1 MSLSSVFR
9 LVKLVSFKTFFPH
22 KFKNP
27 ISIAFG
33 DSYLAVCIVDSNSG
47 LILRNLLVDF
57 TTDISNVLLDNISS
71 KHLSKF
77 LYSLDLYRKS
87 HLLCNLAFSINDVL
101 IKNIKIEQEP
111 IASLYERVYQEL
123 SLSLMTDDLMFDY
136 VITASDKQYFFLKS
150 VITKRKT
157 LTKYYHFAENL
168 GFFISK
174 ISIDVYNLT
183 RMLIVM
189 YEKDKFQYFHSK
201 NIIFLEL
208 GKSRASSI
216 LIVEGIYKTYFD
228 KEIVD
233 GYKESLNLLL
243 QNISSYLLID
253 FDQNNFS
260 NYHIILADRFSN
272 EQMVVEYI
280 EFVTNT
286 KVITFG
292 ELYKRI
298 YIESLSIY
306 DLNLLYKAIALSN
319 YFTGVT

>member
-9 LVKLVSFKTFFPH
+9 LVKLVSFRAFFPH

-33 DSYLAVCIVDSNSG
+33 DGYLAVCIVDSNSG
-47 LILRNLLVDF
+47 LILRNLIVDF
-57 TTDISNVLLDNISS
+57 TKASSNILLDNISS
-71 KHLSKF
+71 EHLSKF
-77 LYSLDLYRKS
+77 LYSLGLYKKS
-87 HLLCNLAFSINDVL
+87 HLLCNLAFSINDVI

-136 VITASDKQYFFLKS
+136 VITASDKHYFFLKS

-157 LTKYYHFAENL
+157 LAKYYHFAENL

-183 RMLIVM
+183 KMLIIM
-189 YEKDKFQYFHSK
+189 YEKDNSQYFHSK
-201 NIIFLEL
+201 NIIFIEL
-208 GKSRASSI
+208 GKSCVSSI
-216 LIVEGIYKTYFD
+216 LIVEGLYKTCFD

-233 GYKESLNLLL
+233 DYKESLNLLF
-243 QNISSYLLID
+243 QNINSYLLID
-253 FDQNNFS
+253 FDQNSLS
-260 NYHIILADRFSN
+260 NYHIIIADKFSN
-272 EQMVVEYI
+272 EQMIVEYI
-280 EFVTNT
+280 ECIT
-286 KVITFG
+286 KTRVITFG
-292 ELYKRI
+292 ELYKRL
-298 YIESLSIY
+298 YIENISIY

-319 YFTGVT
+319 YFGGV